1 MKMLQA
7 AILKVK
13 AQRETNLFSDLL
25 HLLHLLQLGGVFLD
39 FLQSHVCAQPHQV
52 PQAWTNAHSYFL
64 YPLHSDQWIS
74 IIWCWSTVLLRVV

>member
-52 PQAWTNAHSYFL
+52 PQAWTNAHSYFFYIL
-64 YPLHSDQWIS
+64 CTLINRSQS
-74 IIWCWSTVLLRVV
+74 SGVGQQFC